1 MKVKTKTTITLDE
14 LTENL
19 RYLRM
24 NFLSENLDWL
34 IGQLA
39 LKKLS
44 NLEFLEE
51 LIKAEVNEKQQRAQ
65 HRRIK
70 NAHMGNIKT
79 LEDFKFH
86 HPSKIDEEKVRYHN
100 RLGFIERLRNI
111 IIIGTVGLG
120 KTHIAKSYL
129 HQAALAGYNCL
140 FVTAAEITEQ
150 LSTAQKNQTLEK
162 VIKKYIR
169 PQCLLIDELGF
180 IPMNKQAC
188 DLFFQVISRRHEKN
202 STIITSN
209 RTYNQWGQIFN
220 NDSIVTSAILDR
232 VLENSDTII
241 IQGTSYRMRD
251 QKNTAKF
258 IEKNQ

>member
-1 MKVKTKTTITLDE
+1 MNTKANITLDE
-14 LTENL
+14 LNKNL

-24 NFLSENLDWL
+24 NFVSENLDSL
-34 IGQLA
+34 MAQLA
-39 LKKLS
+39 LKELS

-51 LIKAEVNEKQQRAQ
+51 LIKAEVNEKEERAQ
-65 HRRIK
+65 LRRIK
-70 NAHMGNIKT
+70 SARIGNIKT
-79 LEDFKFH
+79 LEDFNFN

-100 RLGFIERLRNI
+100 RLGFVERLQNI

-162 VIKKYIR
+162 AIKKYIK

-188 DLFFQVISRRHEKN
+188 DLFFQVISRRHEKS

-209 RTYNQWGQIFN
+209 RIYNQWGQIFN

-232 VLENSDTII
+232 VLENSDTMV
-241 IQGTSYRMRD
+241 IQGESYRMRD
-251 QKNTAKF
+251 QKKAATI
-258 IEKNQ
+258 IEQNE

>member
-1 MKVKTKTTITLDE
+1 MDKKTSITLGQ
-14 LTENL
+14 LNKNL

-24 NFLSENLDWL
+24 NFLADNLDPL
-34 IGQLA
+34 ISQLA
-39 LKKLS
+39 LKELS

-51 LIKAEVNEKQQRAQ
+51 LIKAEVNEKEDRAQQR
-65 HRRIK
+65 RIN
-70 NAHMGNIKT
+70 NARIGIIKT

-100 RLGFIERLRNI
+100 RLGFIERRQNI

-129 HQAALAGYNCL
+129 HQAALAGYSCL

-162 VIKKYIR
+162 AIKKYIK

-180 IPMNKQAC
+180 IPMSKQAC
-188 DLFFQVISRRHEKN
+188 DLFFQVISRRHEN
-202 STIITSN
+202 SSTVITSN
-209 RTYNQWGQIFN
+209 RAYNQWGQIFN

-241 IQGTSYRMRD
+241 IHGPSYRMRD
-251 QKNTAKF
+251 QKKVAAI
-258 IEKNQ
+258 IEENE

>member
-1 MKVKTKTTITLDE
+1 MKAQTNITLDE
-14 LTENL
+14 LIKNL

-24 NFLSENLDWL
+24 NFLAENLDHL
-34 IGQLA
+34 IEQLA
-39 LKKLS
+39 LKELS

-51 LIKAEVNEKQQRAQ
+51 TIKAEVNEKEARAQQR
-65 HRRIK
+65 RINNSRMGIIK
-70 NAHMGNIKT
+70 N

-86 HPSKIDEEKVRYHN
+86 HPSKIDVEKVRYHN
-100 RLGFIERLRNI
+100 RLGFIERRQNI

-129 HQAALAGYNCL
+129 HQACLAGYTCL

-150 LSTAQKNQTLEK
+150 LSAAQKNQNLEK
-162 VIKKYIR
+162 VMKKYIK
-169 PQCLLIDELGF
+169 PQCLVIDELGF
-180 IPMNKQAC
+180 IPMDKQAC
-188 DLFFQVISRRHEKN
+188 DLFFQVISRRHENN

-232 VLENSDTII
+232 VLENSDTMVIH
-241 IQGTSYRMRD
+241 GSSYRMRD
-251 QKNTAKF
+251 QKKAAAI
-258 IEKNQ
+258 IEQNE